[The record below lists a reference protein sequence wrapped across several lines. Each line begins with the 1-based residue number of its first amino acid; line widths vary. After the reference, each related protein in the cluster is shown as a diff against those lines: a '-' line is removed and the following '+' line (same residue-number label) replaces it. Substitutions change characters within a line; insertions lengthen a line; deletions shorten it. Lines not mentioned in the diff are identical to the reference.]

1 MQDTLRQDGIN
12 GGFYAGMIWNLEG
25 FTSDNKER
33 ELGTHLDI
41 KLDSA
46 GLLTAVAVKVVRQ
59 IRISE
64 A

>member
-1 MQDTLRQDGIN
+1 
-12 GGFYAGMIWNLEG
+12 MIWNLEG